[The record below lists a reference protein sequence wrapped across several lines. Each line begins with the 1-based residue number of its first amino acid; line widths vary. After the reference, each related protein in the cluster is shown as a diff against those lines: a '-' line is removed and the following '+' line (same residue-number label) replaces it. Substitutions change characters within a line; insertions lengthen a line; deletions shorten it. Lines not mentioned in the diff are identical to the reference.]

1 MSDTTEM
8 RCRVNSAGEGR
19 IRLPRSERRAQ
30 LLQAAQEVFVSRG
43 YHATSMDDIAERAGV
58 SKPVLYQHFTSKLEL
73 YLALLDGRA
82 TELVDRIREAM
93 DRSEDN
99 KERVDQAMRAYFDF
113 VDAQGEAFRLV
124 FESDQRND
132 PAVAERVLRMEG
144 ECVTALADTIM
155 ADTQVDKARAELL
168 ATGLVGAAEF
178 AARKW
183 IAAGRAVPKEEAVA
197 LMSTLAWRGISHFP
211 LEGEDGRE
219 SADGGSE
226 PGGA

>member
-144 ECVTALADTIM
+144 ECVAALAEIE
-155 ADTQVDKARAELL
+155 RGEAETDLL
-168 ATGLVGAAEF
+168 ATGLVGAAEV

-183 IAAGRAVPKEEAVA
+183 IAAGRVVPKEEAVA

-211 LEGEDGRE
+211 LEGEGGQE
-219 SADGGSE
+219 SPEAGAE
-226 PGGA
+226 PGAA

>member
-1 MSDTTEM
+1 M
-8 RCRVNSAGEGR
+8 NSAGEGR
-19 IRLPRSERRAQ
+19 VRLPRSERRAQ

-58 SKPVLYQHFTSKLEL
+58 SKPVLYQHFTSKLDL

-82 TELVDRIREAM
+82 SELVDRIREAM

-99 KERVDQAMRAYFDF
+99 KERVNEAMRAYFDF
-113 VDAQGEAFRLV
+113 VDSQGEAFRLV

-132 PAVAERVLRMEG
+132 PAVAERVLRMEA
-144 ECVTALADTIM
+144 ECVAALADTIM

-168 ATGLVGAAEF
+168 ATGLVGAAEV

-183 IAAGRAVPKEEAVA
+183 IASGRLVPKEEAVG
-197 LMSTLAWRGISHFP
+197 LMATLAWRGISHFP
-211 LEGEDGRE
+211 LEGEAE
-219 SADGGSE
+219 SGT
-226 PGGA
+226 

>member
-1 MSDTTEM
+1 
-8 RCRVNSAGEGR
+8 VNSGGDGR

-43 YHATSMDDIAERAGV
+43 YHATSMDDIADRAGV

-82 TELVDRIREAM
+82 TELVERIREAM

-99 KERVDQAMRAYFDF
+99 KGRVDQAMRAYFDF
-113 VDAQGEAFRLV
+113 VDSQGEAFRLV

-132 PAVAERVLRMEG
+132 PAVAERVLRMEA

-168 ATGLVGAAEF
+168 ATGLVGTAEV

-183 IAAGRAVPKEEAVA
+183 IASGRVVPKEEAVA

-211 LEGEDGRE
+211 LGEDEQRRPEGEE
-219 SADGGSE
+219 
-226 PGGA
+226 

>member
-1 MSDTTEM
+1 M
-8 RCRVNSAGEGR
+8 NSTGDGR

-30 LLQAAQEVFVSRG
+30 LLWAAQEVFVSRG
-43 YHATSMDDIAERAGV
+43 YHATSMDDIADRAGV

-99 KERVDQAMRAYFDF
+99 KERVNEAMRAYFDF

-132 PAVAERVLRMEG
+132 PAVAERVQRMEG

-168 ATGLVGAAEF
+168 ATGLVGAAEV

-183 IAAGRAVPKEEAVA
+183 IASGRGIPKEEAVS

-211 LEGEDGRE
+211 LEGEDG
-219 SADGGSE
+219 
-226 PGGA
+226 PGLAEQA

>member
-1 MSDTTEM
+1 M
-8 RCRVNSAGEGR
+8 NSAGEGR
-19 IRLPRSERRAQ
+19 VRLPRSERRAQ
-30 LLQAAQEVFVSRG
+30 LLQAAQEVFVSHG

-82 TELVDRIREAM
+82 SELVDRIREAM

-99 KERVDQAMRAYFDF
+99 KERVNEAMRAYFDF

-132 PAVAERVLRMEG
+132 PAVAERVLRMEA
-144 ECVTALADTIM
+144 ECVAALADTIM
-155 ADTQVDKARAELL
+155 ADTRVDKARAELL
-168 ATGLVGAAEF
+168 ATGLVGAAEV

-183 IAAGRAVPKEEAVA
+183 IATGRVVPKDEAVS
-197 LMSTLAWRGISHFP
+197 LMAALAWRGISHFP
-211 LEGEDGRE
+211 REGEDE
-219 SADGGSE
+219 SSSAL
-226 PGGA
+226 GAFAPSAQALTSCSGPPE

>member
-1 MSDTTEM
+1 M
-8 RCRVNSAGEGR
+8 NSAGEGR

-132 PAVAERVLRMEG
+132 PAVAERVLRMES
-144 ECVTALADTIM
+144 ECVAALADTIM

-168 ATGLVGAAEF
+168 ATGLVGAAEV

-183 IAAGRAVPKEEAVA
+183 IAAGRVVPKEEAVA

-211 LEGEDGRE
+211 LEGEGGQE
-219 SADGGSE
+219 SPEAGAE
-226 PGGA
+226 PGAA

>member
-1 MSDTTEM
+1 M
-8 RCRVNSAGEGR
+8 NSAGEGR
-19 IRLPRSERRAQ
+19 VRLPRSERRAQ
-30 LLQAAQEVFVSRG
+30 LLQAAQEVFVSNG

-82 TELVDRIREAM
+82 SELVDRIREAM

-99 KERVDQAMRAYFDF
+99 KERVNEAMRAYFDF
-113 VDAQGEAFRLV
+113 VDSQGEAFRLV

-132 PAVAERVLRMEG
+132 PAVAERVLRMET
-144 ECVTALADTIM
+144 ECVAALADTIM

-168 ATGLVGAAEF
+168 ATGLVGAAEV

-183 IAAGRAVPKEEAVA
+183 IASGRVVPKEEAVT
-197 LMSTLAWRGISHFP
+197 LMSALAWRGISHFP
-211 LEGEDGRE
+211 LEGEE
-219 SADGGSE
+219 
-226 PGGA
+226 

>member
-1 MSDTTEM
+1 M
-8 RCRVNSAGEGR
+8 NSAGEGR

-30 LLQAAQEVFVSRG
+30 LLLAAQEVFVSRG
-43 YHATSMDDIAERAGV
+43 YHATSMDDIADRAGV
-58 SKPVLYQHFTSKLEL
+58 SKPVLYQHFASKLEL

-82 TELVDRIREAM
+82 TELVERIREAL

-99 KERVDQAMRAYFDF
+99 KERVNEAMRVYFDF

-144 ECVTALADTIM
+144 ECVAALADTIM
-155 ADTQVDKARAELL
+155 ADTQVDKSRAELL

-183 IAAGRAVPKEEAVA
+183 IAAGRSVPKEEAVA
-197 LMSTLAWRGISHFP
+197 LMSTLAWRGISYFP
-211 LEGEDGRE
+211 LEEDDEHGPFAE
-219 SADGGSE
+219 GSSDKE
-226 PGGA
+226 

>member
-1 MSDTTEM
+1 M
-8 RCRVNSAGEGR
+8 NSAGEGR
-19 IRLPRSERRAQ
+19 VRLPRSERRAQ

-43 YHATSMDDIAERAGV
+43 YHATSMDDIADRAGV

-82 TELVDRIREAM
+82 TELVERIREAM

-99 KERVDQAMRAYFDF
+99 KERVDEAMRAYFDF

-132 PAVAERVLRMEG
+132 PAVAERVARMED

-155 ADTQVDKARAELL
+155 ADTQVDKSRAELL
-168 ATGLVGAAEF
+168 ATGLVGAAEV

-183 IAAGRAVPKEEAVA
+183 IATGRVVPKDEAVA

-211 LEGEDGRE
+211 LEGEDGEGDR
-219 SADGGSE
+219 D
-226 PGGA
+226 

>member
-1 MSDTTEM
+1 MT
-8 RCRVNSAGEGR
+8 SAGEGR
-19 IRLPRSERRAQ
+19 VRLPRSERRAQ
-30 LLQAAQEVFVSRG
+30 LLQAAQEVFVSSG

-93 DRSEDN
+93 DRAEDN
-99 KERVDQAMRAYFDF
+99 KERVNQAMRAYFDF

-132 PAVAERVLRMEG
+132 PAVAERVLRMEA
-144 ECVTALADTIM
+144 ECVAAVADTIM
-155 ADTQVDKARAELL
+155 SDTQVDKSRAELL

-183 IAAGRAVPKEEAVA
+183 IASGRTVPKEDAVQ
-197 LMSTLAWRGISHFP
+197 LMSALAWRGISHFP
-211 LEGEDGRE
+211 IEGEE
-219 SADGGSE
+219 AF
-226 PGGA
+226 